1 MIILTTR
8 EMRCEAVHPTK
19 RQGHTQS
26 RALSSFVHNEFS
38 TTAYNECV
46 KYVSTRGTMPPKS
59 FSEILIDG
67 LASDGGLVVPE
78 TLPSFGPDDLEALR
92 QLSYPELAAHLIGLF
107 ATDIPSEDLLIL
119 TQEAYSAQRFPVDG
133 VVPVKRLDDDIALVG
148 LSEGPTLAFKDLA
161 MQFLGQ
167 VIPYVLKKTGRV
179 LNIVGA
185 TSGDTGS
192 AAEHAFRGVDNVNV
206 FMLSPL
212 GRMSDVQ
219 RAQMYTITDPNIHN
233 IAIDGVFD
241 DCQNIV
247 KAINEDADF
256 KRDFSIGA
264 INSIN
269 FGRICAQTVYYFW
282 AWLRFTDNLSDRST
296 EVSFAVPSG
305 NFGNIYSGHLARR
318 MGLPIHRLVLA
329 TNENDVLDELVRSGT
344 YAPRSREETL
354 ATSSPSMDISKASNL
369 ERLVWEMLGPDDFVR
384 RWSRLDADGRVD
396 LTDHVSRFEEE
407 IGLVSGSSSHAQRIA
422 TIRDTFAATGVV
434 IDPHTADGVGVA
446 RRRLDP
452 GITTLVLETAK
463 PEKFGETVAE
473 ALGDDAP
480 ETPAHIREL
489 LALEQRV
496 VELANDADLVKEY
509 IRGHVA

>member
-1 MIILTTR
+1 
-8 EMRCEAVHPTK
+8 MR
-19 RQGHTQS
+19 
-26 RALSSFVHNEFS
+26 
-38 TTAYNECV
+38 
-46 KYVSTRGTMPPKS
+46 YVSTRGNMPPKS

-78 TLPSFGPDDLEALR
+78 SLPVFDREQLEALR
-92 QLSYPELAAHLIGLF
+92 GLSYAELATRIIGLF
-107 ATDIPSEDLLIL
+107 ATDIPEEDLRKI
-119 TQEAYSAQRFPVDG
+119 TGEAYSQERFPTEG
-133 VVPVKRLDDDIALVG
+133 VVPVKRIDGDLGLVG

-219 RAQMYTITDPNIHN
+219 RAQMYTVTDANIHN

-256 KRDFSIGA
+256 KREYSIGA

-282 AWLRFTDNLSDRST
+282 AWLRFTDDLVASERAST
-296 EVSFAVPSG
+296 RVSFSVPSG
-305 NFGNIYSGHLARR
+305 NFGNIFSGHLARR
-318 MGLPIHRLVLA
+318 MGVPIEQLVLA
-329 TNENDVLDELVRSGT
+329 TNENNVLDELVQTGV

-369 ERLVWEMLGPDDFVR
+369 ERLVWEMLGPDEFVR
-384 RWSRLDADGRVD
+384 RWQNLGSDGKLD
-396 LTDHVSRFEEE
+396 LTDQHGRFASDFG
-407 IGLVSGSSSHAQRIA
+407 IVSGSSTHKQRVA
-422 TIRDTFAATGVV
+422 TIRDTFENSGVV
-434 IDPHTADGVGVA
+434 VDPHTADGIGVA
-446 RRRLDP
+446 RRHLTS
-452 GITTLVLETAK
+452 GVTTLVLETAK
-463 PEKFGETVAE
+463 PSKFAETVRE
-473 ALGDDAP
+473 ALGDATP
-480 ETPAHIREL
+480 ETPESIREL
-489 LALEQRV
+489 LDMPQHV
-496 VELANDADLVKEY
+496 VELGNDADLVKEY
-509 IRGHVA
+509 IREHA